1 MKVISVRGLTHSGK
15 TTVIETII
23 SGLRRR
29 GYSVGS
35 VKEIHYE
42 AFAMDQPGTNTDR
55 HKQAG
60 AQLVTALGMAETDIL
75 YQEKL
80 PLRKLLAHYDHDYVI
95 LEGVDDPAIPKIVTG
110 HDYEG
115 LEERLDDTVF
125 AFSGVIA
132 DQCSNYR
139 GKAVVNCLQEP
150 DRLVDLVQQYAFD
163 LLPGFS
169 EKCCGLCGTDCAGF
183 CRQIVANEVKRAG
196 CPLKDDGVTLKI
208 NEQKVVM
215 VPFVQKLIQNV
226 VLSVVSEL
234 EGYEKGADIKIHLGR
249 PEADE

>member
-1 MKVISVRGLTHSGK
+1 MKVMSVRGLTHSGK

-23 SGLRRR
+23 RGLRRR

-42 AFAMDQPGTNTDR
+42 AFVMDQPGTNTDR
-55 HKQAG
+55 HKEAG
-60 AQLVTALGMAETDIL
+60 AQLVTALGMYETDIL

-80 PLRKLLAHYDHDYVI
+80 PIRKLLAHYDYDYVI
-95 LEGVDDPAIPKIVTG
+95 LEGVDDPTIPKIVTG
-110 HDYEG
+110 HDCEG
-115 LEERLDDTVF
+115 LDERLDDTVF

-132 DQCSNYR
+132 DKCKEYR
-139 GKAVVNCLQEP
+139 GKEVVHCLKEA
-150 DRLVDLVQQYAFD
+150 DRLVDLVQYYAFE
-163 LLPGFS
+163 LLPGFT

-183 CRQIVANEVKRAG
+183 CRQIITGEVKRSD

-208 NEQKVVM
+208 NGQAIVM

-234 EGYEKGADIKIHLGR
+234 EGYEKGADIKIHIGR
-249 PEADE
+249 PQVDE